1 MSNDSTQTTIAGCFP
16 VELERKQDEVLQQ
29 LDQLNDN
36 ILTLLDEFAE
46 RLKDPGK

>member
-1 MSNDSTQTTIAGCFP
+1 